1 MSQEKAK
8 AKAKAKDDLESKE
21 LRKKILLGVL
31 LLVMLMVV
39 YFQFFSGDDARPAP
53 NVTTSST
60 PAKKTSPTPASL
72 ALRPGQKPE
81 PIIAEPLSLAWFN
94 TRVSGDGTGRNIFV
108 YPTPTPEPPPTPV
121 PAGPAPTPLPI
132 LLSQVQPT
140 GVLGRTGDFTMTIYG
155 DKFPQDAQ
163 GFLEGRP
170 YETKVLS
177 QTELKVQ
184 IPGDAIMRAGNLGV
198 QVRSKSDAQLYSNQ
212 LSLNVA
218 EPPPPPY
225 RFIGLYTSKNG
236 FMAVLKPQSEDGDV
250 VNVRKGEKFG
260 THWLVV
266 NITAQK
272 IEVQDLNIPSA
283 KIIHVINFTGEAG

>member
-1 MSQEKAK
+1 
-8 AKAKAKDDLESKE
+8 

-31 LLVMLMVV
+31 LLVMLVV
-39 YFQFFSGDDARPAP
+39 FYFQFFSGDDSGPAP
-53 NVTTSST
+53 GPAANNSSASNA
-60 PAKKTSPTPASL
+60 PASKTSPTPAV
-72 ALRPGQKPE
+72 LRPGQKPE
-81 PIIAEPLSLAWFN
+81 QIITQPLLLAWFN
-94 TRVSGDGTGRNIFV
+94 TRTSGDGTGRNIFV
-108 YPTPTPEPPPTPV
+108 YPTPTPEPPPTP
-121 PAGPAPTPLPI
+121 GPVIPTPTPLPI

-155 DKFPQDAQ
+155 DKFPPDAQ

-184 IPGDAIMRAGNLGV
+184 IPGEAIMRSGNLGV

-236 FMAVLKPQSEDGDV
+236 MLAVLKSQSEDGDV
-250 VNVRKGEKFG
+250 VNVKEGTKFG

-266 NITAQK
+266 KITAQK

-283 KIIHVINFTGEAG
+283 KIIHVINFTGENG